1 MKSEAI
7 VGHKVSI
14 WIPKGKSSDQECFVG
29 GVQLELSHNYSF
41 IYNYVHNY
49 SFNAR
54 PEFVRKWPLLNQDSY
69 FHLIE
74 KSFLQEP

>member
-7 VGHKVSI
+7 VGHTISI
-14 WIPKGKSSDQECFVG
+14 WMPKGKSSDEECFVG
-29 GVQLELSHNYSF
+29 GFNWSSAIITHLF
-41 IYNYVHNY
+41 ITMYIIIHLMP
-49 SFNAR
+49 FI
-54 PEFVRKWPLLNQDSY
+54 RKWPLLNQDSY